1 MIAVMSF
8 LGVLLAV
15 CAVVMAVVDHFSLR
29 KALDFHRTRADELS
43 ARLQHQ
49 NRITTEVAH
58 ELKNPITAVVCAAET
73 LELLLDDHLED
84 SHRDT
89 LRYIRDYGEYVLTI
103 MGDFIDVSRGVCGSY
118 PSNKEFVSV
127 ESAVQSVVGLL
138 APTAGRRGVS
148 INMFALEEDFEVFTD
163 PKHLKQILFNLVH
176 NGVKFAQQDGNVWIH
191 VNLSSSEEHV
201 IISVRDDG
209 DGIPESVL
217 RMVLEKSSTSESMV
231 PTNGESGGS
240 GIGLLLTKKLVVLE
254 GGVWDILSEEGRG
267 TAVAVSFIG
276 RRAHKAPEV
285 SEQSFESSKP
295 FAGQSVLLVDND
307 LGARESVRQLI
318 EALGG
323 VVDGVSAAT
332 QAVDAMRN
340 RTYSAVLIDEEL
352 VKGSTETLS
361 TLLKGNSNTSVA
373 KLVVAARES
382 NGNELS
388 ADPNVDSVIEK
399 PLSKRALLNSLL
411 DSH

>member
-1 MIAVMSF
+1 MSF
-8 LGVLLAV
+8 IGVFLAV
-15 CAVVMAVVDHFSLR
+15 CAVVMAVIDHYSLR
-29 KALDFHRTRADELS
+29 KDLDFHRLRADELN

-49 NRITTEVAH
+49 SRITTEVAH

-73 LELLLDDHLED
+73 LELLLDDQLED

-127 ESAVQSVVGLL
+127 QSVVHSVVGLL

-148 INMFALEEDFEVFTD
+148 INMFTPEDDFEVYTD
-163 PKHLKQILFNLVH
+163 PKHLKQILFNLLH

-191 VNLSSSEEHV
+191 VNLSSSEDHV
-201 IISVRDDG
+201 IITVRDDG

-217 RMVLEKSSTSESMV
+217 RTILEAEKNTASSVTTRSE
-231 PTNGESGGS
+231 NGGS

-254 GGVWDILSEEGRG
+254 GGVWDILTEEGRG
-267 TAVAVSFIG
+267 TAVAISFVG
-276 RRAHKAPEV
+276 RRAEKALEV
-285 SEQSFESSKP
+285 GDENFESSQP

-307 LGARESVRQLI
+307 LGTRESVRQLI

-332 QAVDAMRN
+332 QAVDAIRN
-340 RTYSAVLIDEEL
+340 RTYSAVLIDEDL

-361 TLLKGNSNTSVA
+361 TLLKGNPNTPVA

-382 NGNELS
+382 TGNELS
-388 ADPNVDSVIEK
+388 TDPFVDSVIEK
-399 PLSKRALLNSLL
+399 PLSKRALLTSLL

>member
-1 MIAVMSF
+1 MSF
-8 LGVLLAV
+8 LGVVLAV
-15 CAVVMAVVDHFSLR
+15 SAVFMALLDHFTLR
-29 KALDFHRTRADELS
+29 KAAELHRRRADELS

-49 NRITTEVAH
+49 GRITTEVAH

-73 LELLLDDHLED
+73 LELLLDDQLDD

-89 LRYIRDYGEYVLTI
+89 LRYIRDYGEYVLAI

-127 ESAVQSVVGLL
+127 QNAAQSVVGLL

-148 INMFALEEDFEVFTD
+148 INMFALEDDFEVFTD
-163 PKHLKQILFNLVH
+163 PKHLKQILFNLLH

-191 VNLSSSEEHV
+191 VNLSSSEDHV
-201 IISVRDDG
+201 IITVRDDG
-209 DGIPESVL
+209 DGIPENVL
-217 RMVLEKSSTSESMV
+217 RTILEADDTTVPSITTNSE
-231 PTNGESGGS
+231 NGGS

-267 TAVAVSFIG
+267 TAVAISFAG
-276 RRAHKAPEV
+276 RRAEKAPEV
-285 SEQSFESSKP
+285 GEQNFESSQP

-332 QAVDAMRN
+332 QAVDAIRN
-340 RTYSAVLIDEEL
+340 RNYSAVLIDEDL

-361 TLLKGNSNTSVA
+361 TLLKGNPNIPVA

-382 NGNELS
+382 TGNELS
-388 ADPNVDSVIEK
+388 TDPHVDSVIEK

>member
-1 MIAVMSF
+1 MSF
-8 LGVLLAV
+8 LGVVLAL

-29 KALDFHRTRADELS
+29 KAAEFHRERADELN

-49 NRITTEVAH
+49 GRITTEVAH

-73 LELLLDDHLED
+73 LELLLDDQLED

-89 LRYIRDYGEYVLTI
+89 LRYIRDYGEHVLSI

-127 ESAVQSVVGLL
+127 QSAVQSVVGLL
-138 APTAGRRGVS
+138 APTAGRRGVC
-148 INMFALEEDFEVFTD
+148 INLFALEDDFEVFTD
-163 PKHLKQILFNLVH
+163 PKHLKQILFNLLH
-176 NGVKFAQQDGNVWIH
+176 NGVKFARQDGNVWIH
-191 VNLSSSEEHV
+191 VNLSSSEEQV
-201 IISVRDDG
+201 IITVRDDG

-217 RMVLEKSSTSESMV
+217 RTILDEERATVSSVSTNSE
-231 PTNGESGGS
+231 NGGS
-240 GIGLLLTKKLVVLE
+240 GIGLLLTKNLVVLE

-267 TAVAVSFIG
+267 TAVAVSFVG
-276 RRAHKAPEV
+276 RRAEKIIEEAEPT
-285 SEQSFESSKP
+285 FESSQP
-295 FAGQSVLLVDND
+295 FAGQSVLLVDSD

-332 QAVDAMRN
+332 QAVDAIKN
-340 RTYSAVLIDEEL
+340 RTYSAVLIDEDL

-361 TLLKGNSNTSVA
+361 TLLKGSSHTSVA

-382 NGNELS
+382 IGNVLS
-388 ADPNVDSVIEK
+388 ADPHVDSVIEK
-399 PLSKRALLNSLL
+399 PLSKKALLNSLL